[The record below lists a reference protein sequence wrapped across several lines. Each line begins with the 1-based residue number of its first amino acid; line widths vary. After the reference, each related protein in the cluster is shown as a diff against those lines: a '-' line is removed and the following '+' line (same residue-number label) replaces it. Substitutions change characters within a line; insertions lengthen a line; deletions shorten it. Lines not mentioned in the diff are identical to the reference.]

1 MFKGL
6 LGSLCNGPMPV
17 PQLLHF
23 TNHVISFSNDSHEQA
38 GVTSHGADLETTD
51 KLKRDFPK
59 CHDRS
64 GPANSFASDPDE
76 KFIKFKEDRKLDKVA
91 Q

>member
-1 MFKGL
+1 M
-6 LGSLCNGPMPV
+6 
-17 PQLLHF
+17 
-23 TNHVISFSNDSHEQA
+23 
-38 GVTSHGADLETTD
+38 TSHGADLETTD

-64 GPANSFASDPDE
+64 GPANTFASDPDE